1 VLSER
6 HCGRFIVDR
15 LVHAALAIVVEPT
28 DTVFAMKTVSIFVA
42 AGAVISAFTLSRPA
56 WAMGP
61 IDVEV
66 AARVGGASDPIKGP
80 GLNPLGFGAGGRAGV
95 SIFGIYAGV
104 SGMYYLGGNNSLVTP
119 PPAGAISIESE
130 SSWLYGVEG
139 GYSFKIALLTLRPTV
154 EIGSYTIHTSLS
166 GGGSQDIHNL
176 YVEPG
181 VTALLGFGLLF
192 VGADA
197 DIFLT
202 PGLDNSQAAFMAN
215 GQVGV
220 KF

>member
-1 VLSER
+1 
-6 HCGRFIVDR
+6 
-15 LVHAALAIVVEPT
+15 
-28 DTVFAMKTVSIFVA
+28 
-42 AGAVISAFTLSRPA
+42 
-56 WAMGP
+56 
-61 IDVEV
+61 
-66 AARVGGASDPIKGP
+66 
-80 GLNPLGFGAGGRAGV
+80 
-95 SIFGIYAGV
+95 
-104 SGMYYLGGNNSLVTP
+104 MYYLGGSTESQP
-119 PPAGAISIESE
+119 SGANAKVSE
-130 SSWLYGVEG
+130 SSWLYGFEG

-154 EIGSYTIHTSLS
+154 EVGSYTIHTSLS
-166 GGGSQDIHNL
+166 GGGSEAFDLVGLAAQDRHSL

-181 VTALLGFGLLF
+181 VTALVGFGLWF

>member
-1 VLSER
+1 MKRATNLL
-6 HCGRFIVDR
+6 
-15 LVHAALAIVVEPT
+15 LV
-28 DTVFAMKTVSIFVA
+28 
-42 AGAVISAFTLSRPA
+42 AGAFVSSVAFSRPA
-56 WAMGP
+56 RALGP
-61 IDVEV
+61 VDIEA
-66 AARVGGASDPIKGP
+66 AARVGGTSDPIKGP

-202 PGLDNSQAAFMAN
+202 PGLDNSKAAFMAN